1 MKLSFWGVRG
11 SLPTPQT
18 EMLGVGGNTP
28 CVAVDLPDVHLVLDA
43 GTGIRSL
50 GEEVAMADDKP
61 VHILLTHLHLDHIQ
75 GLLFFLPLFQEDRE
89 VVIWGPH
96 SRRDAL
102 RTRLARY
109 LSAPL
114 SPIEVHDLPASVR
127 FEECGAASWDI
138 GGARIRAAAVLHRG
152 LTLGYRIEHA
162 GTTLVYIPDHEPV
175 LSGSIERCKPR
186 WLSGADLAEG
196 ADLLIHDAQYS
207 DQQYLGTR
215 GWGHSRIADTVAF
228 AKKVGVREVRLF
240 HHDPGHDDETLEAFE
255 ETARHEAGET
265 VVALARE
272 GASVDLNA
280 HP

>member
-1 MKLSFWGVRG
+1 MKLRFWGVRG
-11 SLPTPQT
+11 SLATPQQ

-43 GTGIRSL
+43 GTGIRTL
-50 GEEVAMADDKP
+50 GVKLASQDRKP
-61 VHILLTHLHLDHIQ
+61 IHILLTHLHLDHIQ

-96 SRRDAL
+96 TRRDGL

-114 SPIEVHDLPASVR
+114 SPIEVHDLPPSVR
-127 FEECGAASWDI
+127 FEECGAQAWNIGDASI
-138 GGARIRAAAVLHRG
+138 SACSVLHRG
-152 LTLGYRIEHA
+152 LTLGYRIVHN

-175 LSGSIERCKPR
+175 LSGSMTRSALR
-186 WLSGADLAEG
+186 WISGAELAQG

-207 DQQYLGTR
+207 DDQYVGTR
-215 GWGHSRIADTVAF
+215 GWGHSRIRDAVRF
-228 AKKVGVREVRLF
+228 ANKVGVREVRLF
-240 HHDPGHDDETLEAFE
+240 HHDPSHDDETLAAFE
-255 ETARHEAGET
+255 EDARAEAAKDT

-272 GASVDLNA
+272 GDQVDLG
-280 HP
+280 